1 MKSCLSG
8 VIAMTLFLAG
18 CGSAGAQETPQDG
31 TEPETVTVIS
41 LDLEDRTPGVSAAGE
56 GQGADDADMAGNAA
70 DQHPAHSRQGMPR
83 RRIWRGTMPILWGMT
98 ARR

>member
-1 MKSCLSG
+1 MKRQRYKMKSCLSG

-70 DQHPAHSRQGMPR
+70 DQ
-83 RRIWRGTMPILWGMT
+83 
-98 ARR
+98 